1 MTENTDKSPQKP
13 GRTPPRKRAGKARSP
28 DGKRA
33 MRPPEKPT
41 GEKPGGEKFTGE
53 KLAGEKLAGPAPDTA
68 LPTTGADGA
77 PGARGG
83 ARGDVRGDARGLAP
97 DPATIVYGTLRPI
110 GAAPGQ
116 LPESSGL
123 PFTAP
128 SPGLLTARSEESRAG
143 KAWHYV
149 KI

>member
-1 MTENTDKSPQKP
+1 MTEHTDKSPQKP

-41 GEKPGGEKFTGE
+41 GEKPGGENFTGE

-68 LPTTGADGA
+68 LPTTGPDGA

-97 DPATIVYGTLRPI
+97 DPATSVCGPMRPRA
-110 GAAPGQ
+110 AAPAKRPG
-116 LPESSGL
+116 SGGR
-123 PFTAP
+123 PFACTP
-128 SPGLLTARSEESRAG
+128 PRLLERQ
-143 KAWHYV
+143 
-149 KI
+149 